1 MDNNLSLYRIFLAT
15 AKCGNISQAAA
26 KLYISQPA
34 VSKAIAKLESNVG
47 TSLFIRTPK
56 GVTLTS
62 EGQVLNDN
70 ISKAFSY
77 IENGEAMLEHIV
89 KNGEGQLRIG
99 ASQTLC
105 KHILLPYLRDFK
117 EKYPLIQISVECEP
131 TYGILNLLKEGK
143 IDLGLIGRTNDSAGV
158 PGEYQYTQVCE
169 IQDVFVTTKEYLNSL
184 KGKDILSEATLL
196 MLDQDNMTRQYI
208 DNYLY
213 SNHIQIGKLI
223 EATSME
229 MLIDFAKIGLGVAC
243 VIKQFVKEETEKGE
257 LVETPMHI
265 NIPRRSVGFVYS
277 KESLPS
283 EAAKKF
289 VNAFLL

>member
-15 AKCGNISQAAA
+15 AKCGNISQAAS

-34 VSKAIAKLESNVG
+34 VSKAIAKLESNSK

-56 GVTLTS
+56 GVTLTA
-62 EGQVLNDN
+62 EGQILYDN
-70 ISKAFSY
+70 INKAFSY
-77 IENGEAMLEHIV
+77 IENGEALLEQIV

-117 EKYPLIQISVECEP
+117 EKYPLVQISVECEP
-131 TYGILNLLKEGK
+131 TNGILNLLKEGK
-143 IDLGLIGRTNDSAGV
+143 IDMGLIGRTNDSITSF
-158 PGEYQYTQVCE
+158 GEFQYTQVCE
-169 IQDVFVTTKEYLNSL
+169 IQDVFVATKDYLKSL
-184 KGKDILSEATLL
+184 DKDNILSDATLL
-196 MLDQDNMTRQYI
+196 MLDQNNMTRQYI

-213 SNHIQIGKLI
+213 SNHIETGKLI

-243 VIKQFVKEETEKGE
+243 VIKQFVKEETSKGE
-257 LVETPMHI
+257 LVEVPMHI
-265 NIPRRSVGFVYS
+265 NIPRRSVGFIYS

-289 VNAFLL
+289 VNTFLL

>member
-15 AKCGNISQAAA
+15 AKCGNISQAAS

-62 EGQVLNDN
+62 EGQVLYDN

-89 KNGEGQLRIG
+89 NNGEGQLRIG

-158 PGEYQYTQVCE
+158 PGEYQYTQVSE
-169 IQDVFVTTKEYLNSL
+169 IQDVFVATKDYINSL
-184 KGKDILSEATLL
+184 NGKDILSEATLL
-196 MLDQDNMTRQYI
+196 MLDQNNMTRQYI

-213 SNHIQIGKLI
+213 SNHIEIGKLI

-243 VIKQFVKEETEKGE
+243 VIKQFVKDETEKGE
-257 LVETPMHI
+257 LVEIPMHI

-289 VNAFLL
+289 VNTFLL

>member
-15 AKCGNISQAAA
+15 AKCGNISQAAS

-34 VSKAIAKLESNVG
+34 VSKAIAKLESNIK

-56 GVTLTS
+56 GVTLTA
-62 EGQVLNDN
+62 EGQILYDN
-70 ISKAFSY
+70 INKAFSY
-77 IENGEAMLEHIV
+77 IENGEALLEQIV

-117 EKYPLIQISVECEP
+117 EKYPLVQISVECEP
-131 TYGILNLLKEGK
+131 TNGILNLLKEGK
-143 IDLGLIGRTNDSAGV
+143 IDMGLIGRTNDSITSF
-158 PGEYQYTQVCE
+158 GEFQYTQVCE
-169 IQDVFVTTKEYLNSL
+169 IQDVFVATKDYLKSL
-184 KGKDILSEATLL
+184 DKDNILSDATLL
-196 MLDQDNMTRQYI
+196 MLDQNNMTRQYI

-213 SNHIQIGKLI
+213 SNHIETGKLI

-243 VIKQFVKEETEKGE
+243 VIKQFVKEETSKGE
-257 LVETPMHI
+257 LVEVPMHI
-265 NIPRRSVGFVYS
+265 NIPRRSVGFIYS
-277 KESLPS
+277 KEALPS

-289 VNAFLL
+289 VNTFLL